1 MAIHSGILAWVNPE
15 DRGAWR
21 GTVHG
26 VAESIMTE
34 QLTLPECLRYGAGAV
49 SAYSLVCPK
58 HLEQYL
64 SHGRCSAYGVG

>member
-34 QLTLPECLRYGAGAV
+34 QLTLTSRMSALWGRSCVCLFTGLPQAPRTV
-49 SAYSLVCPK
+49 PIPW
-58 HLEQYL
+58 
-64 SHGRCSAYGVG
+64 